1 MTRPDLDKT
10 DSNNADKKE
19 IADEEREKML
29 NEENE
34 KHKGAE
40 AATISPPSLSSNTD
54 VEPRKK
60 KIPIGGIKMPGFCR
74 PKSKEEFPRDESGEQ
89 QAVEESE
96 VGILDAMRRPLVNVL
111 ASIKKSRP
119 DGELSAE
126 LASVE
131 TLDGSVGEKII
142 INDTAPPAITE
153 DGMETVRL
161 DGDPDG
167 GEFNEEKMNPQKP
180 GPLQVLIS
188 TARRNHLVTGVI
200 LGVLLI
206 VIIIITVACA
216 GPRRMIVQP
225 LLKDGKY
232 MEAVTSCGLVQGI
245 LEDGG
250 FAFRGIPY
258 ALPPVNSLRWRSAQ
272 PINRI
277 EYCWNGTYL
286 AHNSSNSCWQRDA
299 LGNAGGDEDCLYL
312 DVFTPQ
318 VRYDTPLPVVVMI
331 GAETLS
337 GGSPGVMQ
345 PSAKL
350 ARVRDMVFV
359 RPNFRLGIFGFLSAK
374 ALSRSTHLP
383 TSGNYALSDIIVAL
397 KWVQLNI
404 QNFGGDEKSVTIW
417 GHRAGGTLVTCL
429 LAATHPI
436 KNLFSR
442 AWISSPS
449 VALPTKN
456 LEISEKLSEPFLNA
470 VRCNDA
476 ACLRNK
482 TPQELINAEPSSW
495 YNTSENSQLPA
506 GQADKN
512 PSNRHEW
519 LVIDGAIIPE
529 NVYDT
534 FKHVGTPVKVVMGTT
549 VHSAAPHSHWKN
561 LNGSMDH
568 LQIEK
573 SVNESLLGKIGLS
586 DEVVKRYNATLHGLA
601 TIITEIRVLCPIY
614 NLTNMVPPN
623 NISFYIATQP
633 RWGQLADADSDV
645 AAILGSYTLF
655 TPEEKRHQSA
665 IQQLFNQFVWHNR
678 IIDAAKEI
686 TYGYNNHHNYSQNA
700 RKIIVVGQDILP
712 QHGYPNCDYWIK
724 NNLVPKYARID

>member
-1 MTRPDLDKT
+1 MTRPDSDKT
-10 DSNNADKKE
+10 DCNADKKV

-29 NEENE
+29 NDENE
-34 KHKGAE
+34 KHSKGAE
-40 AATISPPSLSSNTD
+40 AATISPSNNAD
-54 VEPRKK
+54 VVEVPRK

-74 PKSKEEFPRDESGEQ
+74 PKSKELSKD
-89 QAVEESE
+89 VECAELHATGDSE
-96 VGILDAMRRPLVNVL
+96 VRILDAMKRPLVNVL

-119 DGELSAE
+119 DVELSGAGGAAE
-126 LASVE
+126 GLASVE
-131 TLDGSVGEKII
+131 TLGEVSGEKM
-142 INDTAPPAITE
+142 INNAPSTTE

-161 DGDPDG
+161 DGGGPVD
-167 GEFNEEKMNPQKP
+167 GEFTEEKMNPQKP
-180 GPLQVLIS
+180 GRLQALLSV
-188 TARRNHLVTGVI
+188 ARRNNFVLGVI

-216 GPRRMIVQP
+216 GPRRMLVQP
-225 LLKDGKY
+225 LKDGKY
-232 MEAVTSCGLVQGI
+232 MEAVTSCGPVQGL

-258 ALPPVNSLRWRSAQ
+258 ALPPVSELRWKPAQ
-272 PINRI
+272 SINRI
-277 EYCWNGTYL
+277 DDCWNGTYI

-299 LGNAGGDEDCLYL
+299 LGNVGGDEDCLYL

-331 GAETLS
+331 GTDTLS

-359 RPNFRLGIFGFLSAK
+359 RPNFRLGIFGFLAAK
-374 ALSRSTHLP
+374 PLSRAHHSP
-383 TSGNYALSDIIVAL
+383 TSGNYALSDIIAAL

-429 LAATHPI
+429 LAAPKPI
-436 KNLFSR
+436 RMNLFSR

-449 VALPTKN
+449 VMLPTKE
-456 LEISEKLSEPFLNA
+456 LEKSEKLSEPFLNA
-470 VRCNDA
+470 VQCEDA
-476 ACLRNK
+476 ICLLNK
-482 TPQELINAEPSSW
+482 TAQQLMKAVPSSW
-495 YNTSENSQLPA
+495 YNTSENWQLPA
-506 GQADKN
+506 AMQDN
-512 PSNRHEW
+512 NDRHEW
-519 LVIDGAIIPE
+519 LVVDGVHIQE

-534 FKHVGTPVKVVMGTT
+534 LQRLESPVKIVMGTT
-549 VHSAAPHSHWKN
+549 VHSATPPQFKT
-561 LNGSMDH
+561 LNATIDES
-568 LQIEK
+568 QIREII
-573 SVNESLLGKIGLS
+573 NESLLGSMGFANETLA
-586 DEVVKRYNATLHGLA
+586 RYNATLKGLA
-601 TIITEIRVLCPIY
+601 TVITEIRVLCPMY
-614 NLTNMVPPN
+614 NFTNSIPAN

-633 RWGQLADADSDV
+633 RLGHFADVDSDV
-645 AAILGSYTLF
+645 AAILGSYTLI

-678 IIDAAKEI
+678 IIDAAKDTSI
-686 TYGYNNHHNYSQNA
+686 YNHQNNYSNTA
-700 RKIIVVGQDILP
+700 RKIIIVGQDLLP

-724 NNLVPKYARID
+724 NHIVPKYSRVD